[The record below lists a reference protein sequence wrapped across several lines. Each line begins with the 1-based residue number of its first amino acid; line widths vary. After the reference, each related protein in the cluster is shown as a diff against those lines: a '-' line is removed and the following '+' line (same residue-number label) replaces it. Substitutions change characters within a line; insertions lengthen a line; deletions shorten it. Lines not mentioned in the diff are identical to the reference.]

1 MLVSDPNHIPVRPRR
16 LLGLLIPLACAG
28 LFARLGVWQLDRL
41 AERRAFNSVL
51 AERLSAPP
59 RDVSLLPA
67 DTALGHY
74 RRATAAGVLLYDR
87 EVVYAGRSRQGSPG
101 VNILTPLR
109 LAGGGIVIV
118 NRGWAYS
125 PDAGSVDL
133 GKWRERDSVS
143 LAGFAETWAGVARSG
158 AAQVAPRKIHSLQ
171 RAAVETAV
179 REPVLPYVLVQTSD
193 SAYGADSV
201 PVRLSLPVLDEGPH
215 KNYALQWFAFA
226 AIAVV
231 GGVALFFRSREG

>member
-1 MLVSDPNHIPVRPRR
+1 VRPRI

-28 LFARLGVWQLDRL
+28 VFARLGVWQMHRL

-51 AERLSAPP
+51 AERLSAAPT
-59 RDVSLLPA
+59 DVALLPA

-74 RRATAAGVLLYDR
+74 RRLSATGVFLYDR

-109 LAGGGIVIV
+109 FPGGGTVMV

-125 PDAGSVDL
+125 PDAGSIDL
-133 GKWRERDSVS
+133 GKWRERDSVNV
-143 LAGFAETWAGVARSG
+143 AGFAETWAGEARAG
-158 AAQVAPRKIHSLQ
+158 AAQSDPRKIHSLQ
-171 RAAVETAV
+171 RAAVESV
-179 REPVLPYVLVQTSD
+179 VQEPVLPYLLVQTSD
-193 SAYGADSV
+193 SAYRADSV
-201 PVRLSLPVLDEGPH
+201 PVRLTLPVLDEGPH

-226 AIAVV
+226 VIAVV
-231 GGVALFFRSREG
+231 GGVALFIRSRQG